1 MTPLHRSS
9 RRSRLTQQDKDT
21 GQDGDECPSAEARG
35 QAVCLGVARHDVA
48 LVVAAAYTDGER
60 AGTGLLAV
68 RDEDGQV
75 KDGLLLLR
83 PTPTTRQDPSC
94 VVWRKKRSKRI
105 DQNDQF

>member
-9 RRSRLTQQDKDT
+9 SRSRLTQQDEDT
-21 GQDGDECPSAEARG
+21 GQDGDECPSAEARR
-35 QAVCLGVARHDVA
+35 QAVCLSVARHDVA
-48 LVVAAAYTDGER
+48 LVVAAANADGER

-83 PTPTTRQDPSC
+83 PTPTTRKDPCC
-94 VVWRKKRSKRI
+94 VVWRQRK
-105 DQNDQF
+105 NNQF